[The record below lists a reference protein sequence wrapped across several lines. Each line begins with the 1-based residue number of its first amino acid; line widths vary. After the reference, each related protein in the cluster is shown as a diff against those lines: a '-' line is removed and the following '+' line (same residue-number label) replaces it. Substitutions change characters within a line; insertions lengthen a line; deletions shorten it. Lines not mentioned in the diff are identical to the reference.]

1 MAGHLDKWAGRVAK
15 WLGIIALIFVGIVLL
30 SVLNSPNQGPEPTP
44 VSRASTYTEP
54 TQTPTPTLRPTDTRT
69 AQPPTRTPTP
79 EVVIHVV
86 QKGEWL
92 AKIARWY
99 GVTVEYL
106 VACNNIKNPDLIHPG
121 QKLIISP
128 CPGAGPSST
137 NIPRPP
143 PPTLPTQTP
152 SLTATPTP
160 TPTNTPRLPSQRPPC
175 RCDGNYYN
183 CDDFG
188 PQADAQACFDY
199 CWRMVGYDVH
209 RLDRDRDRIA
219 CEWNP

>member
-15 WLGIIALIFVGIVLL
+15 WLGTAILLFVMFVSISMCGGYACR
-30 SVLNSPNQGPEPTP
+30 SPSTPT
-44 VSRASTYTEP
+44 
-54 TQTPTPTLRPTDTRT
+54 TQVPTPTRPTWTPETASGPTNTRT
-69 AQPPTRTPTP
+69 PRPPTRTPTP
-79 EVVIHVV
+79 EVVTYVV
-86 QKGEWL
+86 QKGDTL
-92 AKIARWY
+92 YSIARKY
-99 GVTVEYL
+99 NVTVEDL
-106 VACNNIKNPDLIHPG
+106 AACNNIKNPDLIHPG
-121 QKLIISP
+121 QKLIVSP
-128 CPGAGPSST
+128 CPGAGWSPT
-137 NIPRPP
+137 NIPCPP
-143 PPTLPTQTP
+143 PPTPPTQTP
-152 SLTATPTP
+152 SPTATPIP
-160 TPTNTPRLPSQRPPC
+160 PPTNTPRLPSQSPPC